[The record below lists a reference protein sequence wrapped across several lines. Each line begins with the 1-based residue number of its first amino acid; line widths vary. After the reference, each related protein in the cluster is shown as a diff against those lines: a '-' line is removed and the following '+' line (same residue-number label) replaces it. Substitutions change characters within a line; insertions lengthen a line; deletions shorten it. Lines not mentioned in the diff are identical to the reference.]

1 MPTRAC
7 CLLIPLALQLPSC
20 ANAAIVQR
28 CEDSSGHIT
37 FTTLGCTQEQR
48 LQIQRADNPPPGGKQ
63 FAVTPKAPPQAKS
76 TATRELIVVGEHDDG
91 CGNQLDARS
100 RRQAI
105 IQQQVRPG
113 MNRLEVESAL
123 GRPDRISTSN
133 SATRYHYNLKKGR
146 SSLVL
151 FDEKG
156 CVKR

>member
-1 MPTRAC
+1 MPTRAWY
-7 CLLIPLALQLPSC
+7 LLIPLTLHLSSC
-20 ANAAIVQR
+20 ASAAIVQR
-28 CEDSSGHIT
+28 CEDASGHIT
-37 FTTLGCTQEQR
+37 FTTLGCTQNQN
-48 LQIQRADNPPPGGKQ
+48 LQILRADNPPPGGETRT
-63 FAVTPKAPPQAKS
+63 ATPKSPPKEPS
-76 TATRELIVVGEHDDG
+76 TAPRGFTVIGEHDNG
-91 CGNQLDARS
+91 CGNQLDAKV

-133 SATRYHYNLKKGR
+133 SVMRYHYNLKKGR

>member
-7 CLLIPLALQLPSC
+7 CLLIPLALHLPSC
-20 ANAAIVQR
+20 ASAAIVHR
-28 CEDSSGHIT
+28 CEDTSGHIT
-37 FTTLGCTQEQR
+37 FTTLGCTQQQSLR
-48 LQIQRADNPPPGGKQ
+48 IQRADNPAPGGKTRTATQ
-63 FAVTPKAPPQAKS
+63 KPAPQAKS
-76 TATRELIVVGEHDDG
+76 NAPRELIVVGEHDDG
-91 CGNQLDARS
+91 CGNQLDAKA

-105 IQQQVRPG
+105 IRQQVRPG
-113 MNRLEVESAL
+113 MSRQEVESAL
-123 GRPDRISTSN
+123 GRPDRIITSN